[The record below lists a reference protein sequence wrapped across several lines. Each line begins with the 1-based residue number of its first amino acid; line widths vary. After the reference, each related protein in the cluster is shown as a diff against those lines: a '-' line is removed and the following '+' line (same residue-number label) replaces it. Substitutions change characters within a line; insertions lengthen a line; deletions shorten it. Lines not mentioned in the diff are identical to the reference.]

1 MRKKSLHAPARPRK
15 GRRRAVWRPLRGDGC
30 AKPRRAQAGRFPLE
44 VMPVDAARW
53 HPLVGRQV
61 AEAVSLA
68 RLASSGRGLDPRQGC
83 RCLCCARRW
92 SAAPPPAGAVVAASV
107 RWGPTDLA
115 LVCRDCWAGTREEIV
130 ARLLP
135 LLCDSW
141 SVDPTPPAAPREV
154 RHDAADRLH

>member
-1 MRKKSLHAPARPRK
+1 MSEVHLHAPARPGK
-15 GRRRAVWRPLRGDGC
+15 KRRRAVWWPLERKD
-30 AKPRRAQAGRFPLE
+30 RAGGKAGRFALE
-44 VMPVDAARW
+44 MMSVDAARRR
-53 HPLVGRQV
+53 PLVGAQV
-61 AEAVSLA
+61 ARAVALA
-68 RLASSGRGLDPRQGC
+68 RLGSSGGTDPREGC
-83 RCLCCARRW
+83 RCLCCARPW

-115 LVCRDCWAGTREEIV
+115 LVCRDCWTGTREEIV